1 MTSLV
6 TGNSISAEPVGST
19 PPTVVL
25 RERPGNNYLRQLRA
39 SWTNILQFKRM
50 HTKEEKESDIL
61 ANANIYFDF
70 VNVFF
75 IRGFAFYCR
84 LSILKVYFI
93 TQAPSQVEKHI
104 TKARRIQN

>member
-1 MTSLV
+1 
-6 TGNSISAEPVGST
+6 
-19 PPTVVL
+19 
-25 RERPGNNYLRQLRA
+25 
-39 SWTNILQFKRM
+39 M

-104 TKARRIQN
+104 TKARRIQNWNAWLGKDGMWVSQGGDNVDVGISGFDVCSRIWGS